1 MIDIHSH
8 ILPGVDDGSP
18 NLEES
23 IRMARI
29 AARSGTSCI
38 VATPHFNIPGEW
50 EDPER
55 IRAAYQELTM
65 ELSRQ
70 QIPLQLR
77 LGMEIFGTEDAP
89 QRLMDQEL
97 WGYEGTQYILIEF
110 DFDENPDT
118 VFYILDEIHDLGY
131 VPIVAH
137 PERYRFVQRDPEMVY
152 EWRMR
157 GYGAQINKG
166 SLMGRF
172 GRGPEETSH
181 ALVARSLVTMVASDA
196 HSSRMRT
203 PDMREVWDMLS
214 AEYAPHVA
222 QRLMQDNPAH
232 ILRGEPFEPGH
243 PKSFFER

>member
-1 MIDIHSH
+1 
-8 ILPGVDDGSP
+8 
-18 NLEES
+18 
-23 IRMARI
+23 
-29 AARSGTSCI
+29 
-38 VATPHFNIPGEW
+38 
-50 EDPER
+50 
-55 IRAAYQELTM
+55 
-65 ELSRQ
+65 
-70 QIPLQLR
+70 
-77 LGMEIFGTEDAP
+77 
-89 QRLMDQEL
+89 
-97 WGYEGTQYILIEF
+97 
-110 DFDENPDT
+110 
-118 VFYILDEIHDLGY
+118 
-131 VPIVAH
+131 
-137 PERYRFVQRDPEMVY
+137 MVY

-157 GYGAQINKG
+157 GYGAQVNKG